1 MSFMYLYEY
10 IASRMHLINSKQT
23 CLKVKNHF
31 LFKIDFCQIPDMLI
45 IVFFSVQCNIYSI
58 FKTNTMLTLIPHNS
72 QSDLFLLD
80 CYGTDVCKYAVYL
93 SYFVNILLRIVNLIY
108 VPHVPLY

>member
-1 MSFMYLYEY
+1 
-10 IASRMHLINSKQT
+10 
-23 CLKVKNHF
+23 
-31 LFKIDFCQIPDMLI
+31 
-45 IVFFSVQCNIYSI
+45 
-58 FKTNTMLTLIPHNS
+58 MLTLIPHNS

-80 CYGTDVCKYAVYL
+80 CYGTDVYKYAVYL

>member
-1 MSFMYLYEY
+1 M
-10 IASRMHLINSKQT
+10 
-23 CLKVKNHF
+23 
-31 LFKIDFCQIPDMLI
+31 
-45 IVFFSVQCNIYSI
+45 
-58 FKTNTMLTLIPHNS
+58 FKTNAMLTLIPHNS

-108 VPHVPLY
+108 MYLMYHYIDGESELNQIELCRIQRVWSVLFIVVCSSSCDK